1 MAGSAPQSGGWVAP
15 GFEEVRAEFERNF
28 VERGEIGAA
37 VAAYWRGEKVV
48 DLWGGRRT
56 PTGDAPWNEDTMVV
70 VNSTTK
76 GLAAM
81 TVAVANSRG
90 WIDYDAPVAEYWP
103 EFAQNGKGAITVR
116 QLLSHEAG
124 LVWIDEP
131 LRFEDLRDLDHVS
144 RVLARQKP
152 AWEPGTRHGYHAM
165 TIGLYMQELIRH
177 VDPAH
182 RTLGRFFDEEI
193 AKPLEIEFYIGL
205 PPEIPDE
212 RLAQLRLF
220 SPMRGDPQRCPRSP
234 KGYVMRI
241 LWPWSLLRK
250 SMLFADMNPNDRRA
264 LEVEIPA
271 GNGVGTARAIARA
284 YSAFAEGGAE
294 LGITPATLA
303 SLTAIHD
310 VRAPEGRGDGCA
322 QLDVARLPPTGTGA
336 RLGLEPARL
345 RHAGRRRLVRLRRS
359 GRTARVRLRDEQH
372 GLLHVRRPAR
382 EGAARRRAPLHPAAL
397 RLRPAPR
404 TGRKNAE
411 AARRYHFVAPERRDV
426 RRAARAPT
434 RTTEGDRLCDLPVAP
449 VGSSP
454 D

>member
-1 MAGSAPQSGGWVAP
+1 MHADVVESTSRHGGRVAA
-15 GFEEVRAEFERNF
+15 GFEEVRAEFDRNF

-56 PTGDAPWNEDTMVV
+56 PVGPAPWNEDTMVV

-81 TVAVANSRG
+81 TVAVANARG
-90 WIDYDAPVAEYWP
+90 WIDYEAPIADYWP

-131 LRFEDLRDLDHVS
+131 LRVEDLRDLDQVS
-144 RVLARQKP
+144 HVLARQKP

-182 RTLGRFFDEEI
+182 RTLGRFFHEEI
-193 AKPLEIEFYIGL
+193 ARPLQIDFYIGL
-205 PPEIPDE
+205 PPEIPDQ
-212 RLAQLRLF
+212 RLAQLRPF
-220 SPMRGDPQRCPRSP
+220 SPGRSVRALRSVP
-234 KGYVMRI
+234 PGFVMRI

-250 SMLFADMNPNDRRA
+250 SMLFADLDMNDRRS

-284 YSAFAEGGAE
+284 YSAFAEGGTE

-303 SLTAIHD
+303 SLTAVHD
-310 VRAPEGRGDGCA
+310 VKRPKDEVMGVPSWMSLGFLRPGPELSFGSSQRAFGTPGAGGSFGFADPDA
-322 QLDVARLPPTGTGA
+322 QLGFAYVMNNMDYYMFDDPREKA
-336 RLGLEPARL
+336 
-345 RHAGRRRLVRLRRS
+345 
-359 GRTARVRLRDEQH
+359 LRDA
-372 GLLHVRRPAR
+372 VY
-382 EGAARRRAPLHPAAL
+382 RAI
-397 RLRPAPR
+397 
-404 TGRKNAE
+404 
-411 AARRYHFVAPERRDV
+411 
-426 RRAARAPT
+426 
-434 RTTEGDRLCDLPVAP
+434 DRL
-449 VGSSP
+449 SR
-454 D
+454 

>member
-1 MAGSAPQSGGWVAP
+1 VEATREVVESALDHGGWVAS
-15 GFEEVRAEFERNF
+15 GFEEVRAEFDRNF
-28 VERGEIGAA
+28 TERVEIGAA

-56 PTGDAPWNEDTMVV
+56 PNGRGSWNEDTMVV

-81 TVAVANSRG
+81 TIAVANSRG
-90 WIDYDAPVAEYWP
+90 WIDYEAPVAEYWP

-131 LRFEDLRDLDHVS
+131 LHAEDLGDLDRVS
-144 RVLARQKP
+144 NVLARQKP

-182 RTLGRFFDEEI
+182 RTLGRFFSEEI
-193 AKPLEIEFYIGL
+193 ARPLGIEFYIGL

-220 SPMRGDPQRCPRSP
+220 SPRRSIRALPSVP

-250 SMLFADMNPNDRRA
+250 SMLFADVDPNDRRW
-264 LEVEIPA
+264 LEVEVPA

-284 YSAFAEGGAE
+284 YSAFAEGGAM
-294 LGITPATLA
+294 LGIAPATLA
-303 SLTAIHD
+303 SLTEVID
-310 VRAPEGRGDGCA
+310 VERQKDQVMGVPTWMSLGFLRPGPGPEWGSSRRAF
-322 QLDVARLPPTGTGA
+322 GTPGAGGSFGFADPDA
-336 RLGLEPARL
+336 RLGFAYVMNNMEYYMFDDPREKA
-345 RHAGRRRLVRLRRS
+345 
-359 GRTARVRLRDEQH
+359 LRDA
-372 GLLHVRRPAR
+372 VYRVIRRIS
-382 EGAARRRAPLHPAAL
+382 
-397 RLRPAPR
+397 
-404 TGRKNAE
+404 
-411 AARRYHFVAPERRDV
+411 D
-426 RRAARAPT
+426 
-434 RTTEGDRLCDLPVAP
+434 
-449 VGSSP
+449 
-454 D
+454 